1 MTKRSSQTEAD
12 QAELTIPLEK
22 ICFIIF
28 KAREF
33 DAKDVST
40 VSDDGSNPA
49 DDGDRSVL
57 EDRDDDPVLQELMS
71 LISSL
76 SVDEQVDLVAL
87 MHLGRDDA
95 TAQDWDEVRTEAAE
109 AHNDRTAEYLCGT
122 PLLADYLSDGLSVL
136 DYSCADYEL
145 DHL

>member
-1 MTKRSSQTEAD
+1 MTQRSSQTEAD
-12 QAELTIPLEK
+12 QTELTIPLEK

-40 VSDDGSNPA
+40 VSDDSSNPS
-49 DDGDRSVL
+49 DDGDLSVL

-87 MHLGRDDA
+87 MHLGRDD
-95 TAQDWDEVRTEAAE
+95 TSAQDWDEVRAEAAE
-109 AHNDRTAEYLCGT
+109 AHNNRTAEYLCGT
-122 PLLADYLSDGLSVL
+122 PLLADYLSEGLSVL

>member
-1 MTKRSSQTEAD
+1 MTQRSSQTEAD
-12 QAELTIPLEK
+12 QTELTIPLEK
-22 ICFIIF
+22 VCFIIF

-40 VSDDGSNPA
+40 TSDDGSNPS

-71 LISSL
+71 LIASL

-87 MHLGRDDA
+87 MHLGRDDN
-95 TAQDWDEVRTEAAE
+95 TAQDWDDVRTEAAE
-109 AHNDRTAEYLCGT
+109 AHTDRTAEYLCGT
-122 PLLADYLSDGLSVL
+122 PLLADYLSDGLSAL
-136 DYSCADYEL
+136 DYSCADYEM